1 MTNLD
6 KDILWS
12 SFYEEWGE
20 QFEKAKSY
28 LDTINNYPKSLQQII
43 RIEFLKSEDLE
54 ETYRKWLE
62 HLSELTNEKDIQFFK
77 PYWMPL
83 CTYDFDTFI
92 DLSSPEF
99 PIINCKYFV
108 NLFWYKINITEKI
121 HELLESLE
129 QGEESVRFILLRSQ
143 FDNEK
148 MVDKLIEEYLT

>member
-1 MTNLD
+1 MEDLD
-6 KDILWS
+6 KKKLWS
-12 SFYEEWGE
+12 SFYEEWEE
-20 QFEKAKSY
+20 QFEKAKIH
-28 LDTINNYPKSLQQII
+28 LDTINNYPKSLHQII

-54 ETYRKWLE
+54 ETYKSWLK
-62 HLSELTNEKDIQFFK
+62 LRSELTNEKDIQFFK

-83 CTYDFDTFI
+83 CVNDFDTFI

-99 PIINCKYFV
+99 PIINCKYLV